1 MRKKLI
7 ETDQEMT
14 LMIVLA
20 DKDVETIVTTI
31 NLLLEK
37 AGKRLNILRR
47 VIEDIKKG
55 PKRTSR
61 DKNRVY
67 EMKNEKCMGWEE
79 QQIRYYRR
87 IDSLT

>member
-1 MRKKLI
+1 MRKILI

-47 VIEDIKKG
+47 VIEDIKKAQKEL
-55 PKRTSR
+55 PEIKI
-61 DKNRVY
+61 
-67 EMKNEKCMGWEE
+67 ECM
-79 QQIRYYRR
+79 R
-87 IDSLT
+87 